1 MIGDA
6 PLSLVHVL
14 RIPAG
19 GTPHSSVPNIQLFGI
34 IAQLE
39 ILEEETAMLTRRSF
53 VACAS
58 ACLPIVGA
66 CLLAGCSSATPEP
79 ETDDNLPVLVVGTG
93 TYPPFSYLDENG
105 NPSGIDVDILTEAC
119 KRLGYVPD
127 FQYIGWENKFEL
139 LESGAIDMIACCFSM
154 TDRED
159 KYRWA
164 GSYMQGR
171 QVIAVVA
178 DSDIQTLADLA
189 DKVVAVQ
196 SASTSEKVF
205 LDDAVNGLSLSQVG
219 LLYCLQDR
227 SLLYPMLAKGYV
239 DAIAGYDIAIRR
251 YMADYGMDFRILDE
265 PLQTVNLGFAFALD
279 DSRGIDARLDDVLSE
294 MYVDGTLESIAS
306 KYLPSASSFLGVDA
320 HDC

>member
-1 MIGDA
+1 
-6 PLSLVHVL
+6 
-14 RIPAG
+14 
-19 GTPHSSVPNIQLFGI
+19 
-34 IAQLE
+34 
-39 ILEEETAMLTRRSF
+39 MLTRRSF

-105 NPSGIDVDILTEAC
+105 SPSGIDVDILTEAC

-127 FQYIGWENKFEL
+127 FQYINWEDKFEL
-139 LESGAIDMIACCFSM
+139 LENGAIDVIACCFSM

-164 GSYMQGR
+164 GPYMQGR
-171 QVIAVVA
+171 LVIAVAA
-178 DSDIQTLADLA
+178 DSDIQTLTDLA

-196 SASTSEKVF
+196 SGTTSEKVF
-205 LDDAVNGLSLSQVG
+205 LDDAVNGLNLSQVG

-294 MYVDGTLESIAS
+294 MYADGTLESIAS

>member
-1 MIGDA
+1 
-6 PLSLVHVL
+6 
-14 RIPAG
+14 
-19 GTPHSSVPNIQLFGI
+19 
-34 IAQLE
+34 
-39 ILEEETAMLTRRSF
+39 MLTRRLF

-58 ACLPIVGA
+58 ACLPVVGA
-66 CLLAGCSSATPEP
+66 CLLAGCSSAAPEP
-79 ETDDNLPVLVVGTG
+79 ENNDNLPVLAIGSG
-93 TYPPFSYLDENG
+93 SYPPFSYLDENG

-119 KRLGYVPD
+119 KRLGYAPE
-127 FQYIGWENKFEL
+127 FHYINWEDKFEL
-139 LESGAIDMIACCFSM
+139 LENGAIDVIACCLSM

-164 GSYMQGR
+164 GPYMQGR
-171 QVIAVVA
+171 QVIAVAV

-196 SASTSEKVF
+196 SGTTSEKVF
-205 LDDAVNGLSLSQVG
+205 LDDSVDGDSLPQVG

-265 PLQTVNLGFAFALD
+265 PLQTVDLGFAFSLN
-279 DSRGIDARLDDVLSE
+279 DSRGIDVRLDDVLSE
-294 MYVDGTLESIAS
+294 MYADGTLESIAS
-306 KYLPSASSFLGVDA
+306 RYLPSASSFLGVDA
-320 HDC
+320 HDY